1 MKLQDSEETVSCPQ
15 SWISCL
21 LTVFFDLYVI
31 QTQLRRLVK
40 SLLFSLDSHIMI
52 VNHDTCFKE
61 DTQCLEKCEIN
72 VLSDTMKAYEMS
84 ACLFQDREILIS
96 IIIWSFT
103 TLEFVPVFDSMN
115 AFFMR
120 T

>member
-1 MKLQDSEETVSCPQ
+1 M
-15 SWISCL
+15 I
-21 LTVFFDLYVI
+21 
-31 QTQLRRLVK
+31 
-40 SLLFSLDSHIMI
+40 I

-103 TLEFVPVFDSMN
+103 TLEFVLVFDSMN
-115 AFFMR
+115 AFFHENLKHSAWLL
-120 T
+120 